1 LQQRFSNFPDHF
13 QIAKFSNLQIEMEKP
28 AFTEKQYLGREFI
41 AISIRLVMAMFC
53 FAAYF
58 FTDAQEKNNDLLVV
72 VGFAILVISIIMGF
86 LLHFR
91 TRVQNKSVLLDGLWT
106 TRLVKIDL
114 NSIVKAEK
122 GEYSRYLF
130 NNPVYNL
137 HNKGTI
143 RFYTSGKKAVH
154 LTDRD
159 GLVYIIGS
167 QHPNELLRAIEAEMK
182 SSS

>member
-1 LQQRFSNFPDHF
+1 MSD
-13 QIAKFSNLQIEMEKP
+13 KP
-28 AFTEKQYLGREFI
+28 FYIEKQYLGREFI
-41 AISIRLVMAMFC
+41 PMTIRLVLAMFC

-58 FTDAQEKNNDLLVV
+58 FTDERERNGDLLVV
-72 VGFAILVISIIMGF
+72 VGFAIIIISIIMGF

-91 TRVQNKSVLLDGLWT
+91 TRIFNKSILLDGLWT

-114 NSIVKAEK
+114 NSIVKVEK
-122 GEYSRYLF
+122 GEYSHYLF

-143 RFYTSGKKAVH
+143 RFFASGNNALF

-167 QHPNELLRAIEAEMK
+167 QHINEFFRAVQDEMK
-182 SSS
+182 GKG

>member
-1 LQQRFSNFPDHF
+1 MSD
-13 QIAKFSNLQIEMEKP
+13 KP
-28 AFTEKQYLGREFI
+28 VYIEKQYLGREFI
-41 AISIRLVMAMFC
+41 PITIRLVMAMFC
-53 FAAYF
+53 FATYF
-58 FTDAQEKNNDLLVV
+58 FTDEREQTGGLLVV
-72 VGFAILVISIIMGF
+72 VGFAIIIISIIMGF

-91 TRVQNKSVLLDGLWT
+91 IRVQNKSVLIDGLWT

-137 HNKGTI
+137 HSKGTI
-143 RFYTSGKKAVH
+143 RFYTGGKEAIH

-159 GLVYIIGS
+159 GLLYIIGS
-167 QHPNELLRAIEAEMK
+167 QHPNEFLRAIDAEMK
-182 SSS
+182 IGR

>member
-1 LQQRFSNFPDHF
+1 MSD
-13 QIAKFSNLQIEMEKP
+13 KP
-28 AFTEKQYLGREFI
+28 VYIEKQYLGREFI
-41 AISIRLVMAMFC
+41 PMTIRLVLAMFC

-58 FTDAQEKNNDLLVV
+58 FTDERERNGDLLVV
-72 VGFAILVISIIMGF
+72 VGFAIIIISIIMGF

-91 TRVQNKSVLLDGLWT
+91 TRIFNKSVLLDGLWT

-114 NSIVKAEK
+114 NSIVKVEK
-122 GEYSRYLF
+122 GEYSHYLF

-143 RFYTSGKKAVH
+143 RFFASGNNALF

-167 QHPNELLRAIEAEMK
+167 QHINEFFRAVQDEMK
-182 SSS
+182 GKG

>member
-1 LQQRFSNFPDHF
+1 MSD
-13 QIAKFSNLQIEMEKP
+13 KP
-28 AFTEKQYLGREFI
+28 VFIEKQYLGREWI
-41 AISIRLVMAMFC
+41 PVTIRLVLAVFC
-53 FAAYF
+53 FAAYTFNF
-58 FTDAQEKNNDLLVV
+58 FNDAAEKADILAV
-72 VGFAILVISIIMGF
+72 VGFGIIIISIILGF

-91 TRVQNKSVLLDGLWT
+91 TRVVNKSILVDGLWT

-114 NSIVKAEK
+114 NSIVKVEK
-122 GEYSRYLF
+122 GQYSRYLF

-143 RFYTSGKKAVH
+143 RFYTSGSDAIH

-167 QHPNELLRAIEAEMK
+167 RHANEFLRAIEEEMK
-182 SSS
+182 

>member
-1 LQQRFSNFPDHF
+1 MSD
-13 QIAKFSNLQIEMEKP
+13 KP
-28 AFTEKQYLGREFI
+28 VYIEKQYLGREFI
-41 AISIRLVMAMFC
+41 PITIRLVLAMFC

-58 FTDAQEKNNDLLVV
+58 FTDERERNGDLLVV
-72 VGFAILVISIIMGF
+72 VGFAIIIISIIMGF

-91 TRVQNKSVLLDGLWT
+91 TRIFNKSILLDGLWT

-114 NSIVKAEK
+114 NSIVKVEK
-122 GEYSRYLF
+122 GEYSHYLF

-143 RFYTSGKKAVH
+143 RFFASGNNALF

-167 QHPNELLRAIEAEMK
+167 QHINELFRAVQEEMRGK
-182 SSS
+182 S

>member
-1 LQQRFSNFPDHF
+1 MNS
-13 QIAKFSNLQIEMEKP
+13 KP

-41 AISIRLVMAMFC
+41 PLTIRLVLAMFC

-58 FTDAQEKNNDLLVV
+58 FTDERERNSDLLVV
-72 VGFAILVISIIMGF
+72 VGFGIIIISIILGF

-91 TRVQNKSVLLDGLWT
+91 IRVQNKSILIDGLWT

-114 NSIVKAEK
+114 NSIVKVEK
-122 GEYSRYLF
+122 DKYSKYLF

-137 HNKGTI
+137 HTKGAI
-143 RFYTSGKKAVH
+143 RFFTAGNDAIY
-154 LTDRD
+154 LTDRG

-167 QHPNELLRAIEAEMK
+167 KQVNEFLRAIQEEMAG
-182 SSS
+182 